1 MAFIVWL
8 LAIGSLIFGLA
19 RAGWS
24 LFTWTLILGG
34 GLLLLTLFGFVSVI
48 SGILIW
54 VLFIF
59 LVLLNFTN
67 LRIRF
72 ISKPMLAY
80 IQKVLPPLSDTEREA
95 IEAGT
100 AWWEGELFQGNPDWQ
115 KLLDHK
121 VSELSAEEQ
130 AFLDGPVEEF

>member
-24 LFTWTLILGG
+24 LFTWTLITGWRSYCSF
-34 GLLLLTLFGFVSVI
+34 TLFGFVSVI

-59 LVLLNFTN
+59 SGIAEFHQPSHQIHKQTN
-67 LRIRF
+67 
-72 ISKPMLAY
+72 
-80 IQKVLPPLSDTEREA
+80 
-95 IEAGT
+95 
-100 AWWEGELFQGNPDWQ
+100 AWLYTKG
-115 KLLDHK
+115 
-121 VSELSAEEQ
+121 VAT
-130 AFLDGPVEEF
+130 VVRY